1 MKNSISNDSIW
12 GKLSE
17 IDEKL
22 EKVLSKPQ
30 ESNSPSLSIDELL
43 DKIGDNSTNFNKLD
57 NDIQDIKKAIDEIP
71 IPENI
76 DLDKITALF
85 EKKDIFHFGFIKF
98 RKTSFIITIL
108 GILIFILTIFSM
120 KLYNDSII
128 NQNNYYNQITVTT
141 KLQIENDTLKAK
153 VLLPSTDK
161 INKKRR

>member
-85 EKKDIFHFGFIKF
+85 GKKDIFHFGFIKF

-120 KLYNDSII
+120 KLYNDSLI
-128 NQNNYYNQITVTT
+128 NQNNYYKQITVTR